1 MFEVYLRRDDG
12 SHEYRERPTSPWL
25 TVIGAGV
32 RASGA
37 RAPVAED
44 VAQVGA
50 IGDAV
55 AVEIAP
61 RSAPTTQN
69 RSEIHSIHLTIASDV
84 GRAGRHSW

>member
-12 SHEYRERPTSPWL
+12 SHEYRGRPTSPWL
-25 TVIGAGV
+25 TVMGAGV
-32 RASGA
+32 RSSQA

-44 VAQVGA
+44 FAQVGA

-61 RSAPTTQN
+61 RSAPTT
-69 RSEIHSIHLTIASDV
+69 
-84 GRAGRHSW
+84 